1 MADYNSFRQIEEWLS
16 VDANRIQLKKDLN
29 KLTFLLIIGAY
40 LLPGGLSEFSF
51 WLAIFIAI
59 FLTYLNWKFKQVHES
74 LDEIFKLMVPCQ
86 CGAISFPFRFCFQS
100 GIWRLKNVK
109 KLLQSCYVT
118 ACILVPDK
126 CLFLF
131 SPSKIR
137 LERCGSWMA
146 GLST

>member
-59 FLTYLNWKFKQVHES
+59 FLTYLNWKFK
-74 LDEIFKLMVPCQ
+74 
-86 CGAISFPFRFCFQS
+86 
-100 GIWRLKNVK
+100 
-109 KLLQSCYVT
+109 
-118 ACILVPDK
+118 
-126 CLFLF
+126 
-131 SPSKIR
+131 
-137 LERCGSWMA
+137 
-146 GLST
+146 